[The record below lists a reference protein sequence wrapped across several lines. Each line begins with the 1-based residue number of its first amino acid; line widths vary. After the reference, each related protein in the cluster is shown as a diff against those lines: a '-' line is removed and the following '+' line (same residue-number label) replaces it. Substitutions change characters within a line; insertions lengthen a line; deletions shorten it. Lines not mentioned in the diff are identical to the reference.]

1 MLAISPINVATMGV
15 LDSPF
20 SISMLG
26 FSTSDDAIY
35 ESTVNL
41 YRPRHLRG
49 GSGSKNDER
58 HNQRAVV
65 IDYSLKAFAP
75 FIDFSNE
82 LVGSK
87 NFAVDDSTSIIMSA
101 VIVDVNNNMNEHSE
115 ILISAGMVRRN
126 D

>member
-1 MLAISPINVATMGV
+1 MNVATMGV

-26 FSTSDDAIY
+26 FLASDDAVY

-87 NFAVDDSTSIIMSA
+87 NFTVDDSTSIVMSA

>member
-1 MLAISPINVATMGV
+1 MLAISPMNVATMGV

-26 FSTSDDAIY
+26 LSISDNAVY

-87 NFAVDDSTSIIMSA
+87 NFTVDDSTSIIMSA